1 VRSKFAPLVL
11 LLKSSHPV
19 PSMAVSVFTV
29 LFAIGL
35 HLELQRILLVGFA
48 VLAQQFSV
56 GLSNDWLD
64 YARDKAVGRADK
76 PVATEKVNLALVRA
90 SSFAFAIIALAF
102 AGLLDVQAFLL
113 MFPML
118 AVGWAYNLGLKAN
131 WSSVLPYAIGFGM
144 LPLFVTLSAAEPR
157 APAPWI
163 IAVAALLGVSAHFA
177 NALPDLIEDKATGV
191 RALPHVIGQRWSSLV
206 ISISTA
212 VASVTIALLGRNLPV
227 GIAVVGVTLAV
238 GLALYASILA
248 LRPVPPRKVF
258 TLLLIATLANVI
270 LLMLGI

>member
-1 VRSKFAPLVL
+1 
-11 LLKSSHPV
+11 
-19 PSMAVSVFTV
+19 MAVAIFTV

-35 HLELQRILLVGFA
+35 HLEIQRILLVGLA

-76 PVATEKVNLALVRA
+76 PVAAEKVKLSLVRA
-90 SSFAFAIIALAF
+90 SSFAFAIFALAI
-102 AGLLDVQAFLL
+102 AALLGLQAFML

-118 AVGWAYNLGLKAN
+118 AVGWAYNLRLKAH
-131 WSSVLPYAIGFGM
+131 WTSVLPYAIGFGL
-144 LPLFVTLSAAEPR
+144 LPLFVTLAAADPR
-157 APAPWI
+157 VPEPWI

-177 NALPDLIEDKATGV
+177 NALPDLIEDEATGV

-206 ISISTA
+206 ISIATA
-212 VASVTIALLGRNLPV
+212 LASATIALLSRNLPLGV
-227 GIAVVGVTLAV
+227 AIAGVTVAV
-238 GLALYASILA
+238 GLSLYASLLA
-248 LRPVPPRKVF
+248 LRPIPPRRVF